1 MALSVLGALAQSLLF
16 LPVASIIGR
25 TFDHDI
31 PGGHAGD
38 AALASLLL
46 LALYAASTGLGLL
59 TRYIGLRVTT
69 DAVARLR
76 VELIEHLYRLPRA
89 ALDGASV
96 TELQSMVVQDSERV
110 DFMSNG
116 ITGVLLP
123 AALIG
128 LGLSAV
134 AVVQSPL
141 LFGTV
146 IAVVPV
152 LLIVNRVVARDIRA
166 RTRHWQ
172 VAFDAFASRIALGL
186 RAMPLTKIHA
196 AERFEVAR
204 HTAVTRELG
213 AARFAMSWASG
224 AYATVQGT
232 VSAGASV
239 AVLAVGGW
247 SVARGHMSMGTLL
260 GFYAILVLLLRQ
272 ITAIVANVPIVM
284 SGYESVARLDRL
296 LRANAGEPYR
306 GTRVIDFRGGLA
318 LERVAFSYGEVP
330 VLRDVDLALAP
341 GERVAIVGPNGAGK
355 TTLVNLVL
363 GLYRPQRGRLL
374 AEGVPFDDL
383 DIKALRRRMGAVLQ
397 DPIIFPGTVAE
408 NIAYG
413 CGSADLGEIR
423 RAATGATAGEFV
435 DDLPDGLATQVGDEG
450 VRLSGGQRQRIAL
463 ARALMSSPA
472 LLILDEPTTYL
483 DDAASARL
491 MENLSRLPGN
501 PSVIVISHDPKVEAW
516 ADRVIHLRDG
526 TTGQRATST
535 SAVLAPKP

>member
-1 MALSVLGALAQSLLF
+1 
-16 LPVASIIGR
+16 
-25 TFDHDI
+25 
-31 PGGHAGD
+31 
-38 AALASLLL
+38 
-46 LALYAASTGLGLL
+46 
-59 TRYIGLRVTT
+59 
-69 DAVARLR
+69 
-76 VELIEHLYRLPRA
+76 
-89 ALDGASV
+89 
-96 TELQSMVVQDSERV
+96 
-110 DFMSNG
+110 
-116 ITGVLLP
+116 
-123 AALIG
+123 
-128 LGLSAV
+128 
-134 AVVQSPL
+134 
-141 LFGTV
+141 
-146 IAVVPV
+146 
-152 LLIVNRVVARDIRA
+152 
-166 RTRHWQ
+166 
-172 VAFDAFASRIALGL
+172 
-186 RAMPLTKIHA
+186 
-196 AERFEVAR
+196 
-204 HTAVTRELG
+204 
-213 AARFAMSWASG
+213 
-224 AYATVQGT
+224 
-232 VSAGASV
+232 
-239 AVLAVGGW
+239 
-247 SVARGHMSMGTLL
+247 
-260 GFYAILVLLLRQ
+260 
-272 ITAIVANVPIVM
+272 M

-413 CGSADLGEIR
+413 WGSADLGEIR